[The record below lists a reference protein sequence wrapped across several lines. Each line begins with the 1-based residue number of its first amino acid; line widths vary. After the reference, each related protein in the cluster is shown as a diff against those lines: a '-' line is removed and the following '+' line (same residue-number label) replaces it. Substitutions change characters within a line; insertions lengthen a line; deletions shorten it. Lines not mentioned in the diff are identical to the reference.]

1 MRVLLH
7 VALLSLAVAAS
18 WANPARAWDEVQPAV
33 AREAGDCV
41 SWSQN
46 RIDCFARSPTGSLTW
61 IHRDHGKWSAPQD
74 LGGKLA
80 AAPSCVTRGPGGINC
95 FAISAKGVLAT
106 IYLNGTKWG
115 AWASL
120 GGELKPS
127 RVACLSHARDRI
139 VCFARGRANQ
149 LMTRRWAGAKTWEPW
164 SDLGGALT
172 ADPDCVIVGLTGA
185 ACFGRGAGGELVAF
199 LPEAAGKSGGWT
211 TLGGRIEGK
220 PSCVRLKSGDVA
232 CAAQSRSGRL
242 HMWRGVPV
250 YGQSPGIITS
260 TDDEVTAEP
269 ACALQAATLIC
280 FTRNPRRQLVRL
292 SPGAGADT
300 SHDGMLP
307 APQAAGITC
316 LSVGENSMGCALT
329 DADGKLH
336 FAANENLQAGGRTEA
351 EPPRTG
357 AGAGNAEGLWY
368 LSNLATGGMCRV
380 HLSGDLA
387 FGAKRLRAGPRCR
400 TVDLPTRPAQWDE
413 EGQELVFLTADSGV
427 VLRFQTA
434 QGGRWISPR
443 RDTSF
448 LLTRDP
454 PEEASDL
461 MASAARSDD
470 EDNAAAEL
478 FGSWRLAADGEGEL
492 CTIRLT
498 DTRAGAGFAA
508 SFGPDCDPRFAGVRY
523 WAESGAALVFVGQGN
538 VIVARFDSAGPGNW
552 RSQALGGLTL
562 TR

>member
-7 VALLSLAVAAS
+7 VALLLLVVAAA

-46 RIDCFARSPTGSLTW
+46 RIDCFSRSPSGSLTW
-61 IHRDHGKWSAPQD
+61 IHRDHGTWSAPQD

-80 AAPSCVTRGPGGINC
+80 AAPSCITRGPGGINC
-95 FAISAKGVLAT
+95 FAISGKGVLAT

-149 LMTRRWAGAKTWEPW
+149 LMTRRWAGGKTWEPW
-164 SDLGGALT
+164 SDLGGALS
-172 ADPDCVIVGLTGA
+172 ADPECVIVGLTGA
-185 ACFGRGAGGELVAF
+185 ACFARGANGELVAF

-269 ACALQAATLIC
+269 ACALQAATLVC

-300 SHDGMLP
+300 SRDGILP
-307 APQAAGITC
+307 APQTAAITC
-316 LSVGENSMGCALT
+316 LSIGEGMGCALT

-336 FAANENLQAGGRTEA
+336 FAANENLQAGGIADA
-351 EPPRTG
+351 ETPR
-357 AGAGNAEGLWY
+357 ADRIQSDVEGLWY

-400 TVDLPTRPAQWDE
+400 TVDLPSRPAQWDE
-413 EGQELVFLTADSGV
+413 EGQELVFLSADSGV
-427 VLRFQTA
+427 VLRFQAA
-434 QGGRWISPR
+434 QAGRWISPR

-454 PEEASDL
+454 PEETSDL

-470 EDNAAAEL
+470 QDEPAAEL
-478 FGSWRLAADGEGEL
+478 FGSWRVVADGEGEL
-492 CTIRLT
+492 CTIRLSNA
-498 DTRAGAGFAA
+498 RAGAGFAA
-508 SFGPDCDPRFAGVRY
+508 RWEPGCDPRLAGVRY

-538 VIVARFDSAGPGNW
+538 VVVARFDSAGPGSW

>member
-7 VALLSLAVAAS
+7 VALLSLAAAAA
-18 WANPARAWDEVQPAV
+18 WAKPAWAWDEIQPAV

-41 SWSQN
+41 SWSPN
-46 RIDCFARSPTGSLTW
+46 RVDCFSRSPSGSLTW
-61 IHRDHGKWSAPQD
+61 IHRDHGKWSTPQD

-80 AAPSCVTRGPGGINC
+80 AAPSCITRGPGGINC

-139 VCFARGRANQ
+139 VCFARGRTNQ
-149 LMTRRWAGAKTWEPW
+149 LMTRRWSGGKAWEPW
-164 SDLGGALT
+164 SDLGGALS
-172 ADPDCVIVGLTGA
+172 ADPDCIIVGLTGA
-185 ACFGRGAGGELVAF
+185 ACFGRGAAGELVAF

-220 PSCVRLKSGDVA
+220 PSCVRLKSGEVA

-242 HMWRGVPV
+242 HMWRGVAV
-250 YGQSPGIITS
+250 FGQAPGIVTS

-269 ACALQAATLIC
+269 ACALQASTLTC

-292 SPGAGADT
+292 SLGAGADT
-300 SHDGMLP
+300 SHDGLLP
-307 APQAAGITC
+307 APQTVAITC
-316 LSVGENSMGCALT
+316 LSIGEGGMGCALT

-336 FAANENLQAGGRTEA
+336 FAADQNLRAGGVAEA
-351 EPPRTG
+351 EAPRTG
-357 AGAGNAEGLWY
+357 EHQSTLEGLWY
-368 LSNLATGGMCRV
+368 LSNLATGGMCRI

-400 TVDLPTRPAQWDE
+400 TVDLPSRPAQWEE
-413 EGQELVFLTADSGV
+413 EGRELVFLSADSGV

-434 QGGRWISPR
+434 QAGRWISPR

-454 PEEASDL
+454 PEPASDL
-461 MASAARSDD
+461 IVSAARADD
-470 EDNAAAEL
+470 QDEPAAEL
-478 FGSWRLAADGEGEL
+478 FGAWRVASDDLGEL

-498 DTRAGAGFAA
+498 SARVGPGFAA
-508 SFGPDCDPRFAGVRY
+508 RWGADCDDRFAGVRY
-523 WAESGAALVFVGQGN
+523 WTESGAALVLVGQGN
-538 VIVARFDSAGPGNW
+538 VIVARFDSAGPDSW